1 MALNSLAFIGFFAIV
16 FLLYW
21 ILQRHTRWQ
30 NALLLTASYAF
41 YALCDWRMLPIP
53 IVMTVAFWFLGKK
66 IGELKASGA
75 DHKAAK
81 LTTATVVI
89 GLLPLLYFKYF
100 GFFAQS
106 FVSFIG
112 MMGIHCSDVAFN
124 ILLPIGISFFTFRL
138 LSYAIE
144 LNRGTIAPC
153 NDPIAF
159 GTYIA
164 FFPTL
169 VAGPIDRPQAFLP
182 QLQTPR
188 EPSYD
193 TLVNGLK
200 RFVWGCFLKVCVA
213 DQLAVFVD
221 NILDDYASQNMLTL
235 VPATLLYPMQ
245 LYADFAGYS
254 HMAIG
259 VSAMLGLKV
268 AENFQRPFFAQN
280 VAEYWRRWH
289 MSLTSWLTDYVFLP
303 LNVHWRDWRKWGVIS
318 ACTINMLLVG
328 FWHGANW
335 TFGLFGLYH
344 ALLFV
349 PLILRGTMNK
359 RRKIEWRHGMLPAA
373 TLLRMAGT
381 YLLVTLG
388 MLVFRS
394 ASVGEVFS
402 IIAKMFTIGPMPQFD
417 GKMALTAGSICMLV
431 IWVNDWLE
439 ERDKGQGLL
448 RGNKPLA
455 IVLSL
460 SVLILAVL
468 LLHSSSTEVFIY
480 QKF

>member
-1 MALNSLAFIGFFAIV
+1 MALNSLAFIGFFALV

-21 ILQRHTRWQ
+21 LLQRHTRWQ

-53 IVMTVAFWFLGKK
+53 IVM
-66 IGELKASGA
+66 
-75 DHKAAK
+75 DRKAAK

-89 GLLPLLYFKYF
+89 GLLPLLYLKYF
-100 GFFAQS
+100 DIFAQS

-112 MMGIHCSDVAFN
+112 MMGLHCSDVAFN

-280 VAEYWRRWH
+280 VAEY
-289 MSLTSWLTDYVFLP
+289 
-303 LNVHWRDWRKWGVIS
+303 
-318 ACTINMLLVG
+318 
-328 FWHGANW
+328 
-335 TFGLFGLYH
+335 
-344 ALLFV
+344 
-349 PLILRGTMNK
+349 
-359 RRKIEWRHGMLPAA
+359 
-373 TLLRMAGT
+373 
-381 YLLVTLG
+381 
-388 MLVFRS
+388 
-394 ASVGEVFS
+394 
-402 IIAKMFTIGPMPQFD
+402 
-417 GKMALTAGSICMLV
+417 
-431 IWVNDWLE
+431 
-439 ERDKGQGLL
+439 
-448 RGNKPLA
+448 
-455 IVLSL
+455 
-460 SVLILAVL
+460 
-468 LLHSSSTEVFIY
+468 
-480 QKF
+480 